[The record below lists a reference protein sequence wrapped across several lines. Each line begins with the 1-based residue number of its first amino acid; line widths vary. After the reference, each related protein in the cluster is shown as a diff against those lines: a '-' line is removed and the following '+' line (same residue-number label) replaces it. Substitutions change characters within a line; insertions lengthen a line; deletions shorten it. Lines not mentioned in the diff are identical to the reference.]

1 MLPSVLGKLQ
11 ARVATIFYFKCQF
24 QKKNYETC
32 KVMGKWDP
40 ELGKKAVNKY
50 APEISQMLDLADKD
64 FKAEII
70 SMFKE
75 LKKITFEK
83 LKECIRIVN

>member
-11 ARVATIFYFKCQF
+11 ARVATNFILNGQF
-24 QKKNYETC
+24 EKKNYETH

-40 ELGKKAVNKY
+40 ESGKKTVNKY

-64 FKAEII
+64 FKAAII

-75 LKKITFEK
+75 LKKIIFEK
-83 LKECIRIVN
+83 LKECIRTVN

>member
-1 MLPSVLGKLQ
+1 
-11 ARVATIFYFKCQF
+11 
-24 QKKNYETC
+24 
-32 KVMGKWDP
+32 
-40 ELGKKAVNKY
+40 
-50 APEISQMLDLADKD
+50 MLDLADKD